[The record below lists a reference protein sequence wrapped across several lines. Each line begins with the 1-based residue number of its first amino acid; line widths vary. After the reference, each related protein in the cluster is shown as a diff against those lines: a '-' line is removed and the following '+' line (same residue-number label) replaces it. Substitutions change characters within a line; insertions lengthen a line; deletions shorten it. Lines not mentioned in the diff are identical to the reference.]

1 MSQEPQPTAQGD
13 FLARQAS
20 AWFALIPV
28 DETVYS
34 AAARFHDAAGFN
46 RSESSSSLLFGH
58 ARGGSLLDLPVGLSV
73 LERVTLGAIPATD
86 QTLRSR
92 TAIGPQLALI
102 PCERRAAVLAACSG
116 CDIWRAKAKAGLSW
130 NLVATEH
137 LLRLCR
143 RCSLKQVHDQGFA
156 YWRAMHQQSG
166 SWVCMEHGLPL
177 SYMASRPKK
186 RREWLLADH
195 CLESGQLL
203 EPPVGSDTDLAFL
216 RRIAEVL
223 HWMSTR
229 PSIDIEVLLAAVRER
244 LVRSG
249 LLRNEVACSRAEYE
263 AIHDRFT
270 RPLAAAKLPH
280 YEGFRTGGWVRQVLI
295 DRRNLHPVRWA
306 VLLAAG
312 GGTDAISLDMDL
324 LQASSRLVQPGLF
337 GDESVQR
344 RSRAPEHVYE
354 ALTGPVRIA
363 DAAKISKIRKSEL
376 QGWLRRDAQLV
387 EHRKLTSNDVRHRAA
402 LLTIEGFR
410 RANPSAERSA
420 VIKSCLWAVR
430 CLEAHD
436 RQALELALPRPVAM
450 FDRQARLDFG
460 D

>member
-1 MSQEPQPTAQGD
+1 MQELRPTTQSD

-20 AWFALIPV
+20 AWFAKIPA

-58 ARGGSLLDLPVGLSV
+58 GRGGSLLDLPVGLSV
-73 LERVTLGAIPATD
+73 LERITRGAIPATD

-92 TAIGPQLALI
+92 TAIGPQLALM
-102 PCERRAAVLAACSG
+102 PRERRAAVLAACSG
-116 CDIWRAKAKAGLSW
+116 CEIWSAKAKAGLSW

-143 RCSLKQVHDQGFA
+143 RCTLIQMRSQGFA
-156 YWRAMHQQSG
+156 YWRATHQQSG

-177 SYMASRPKK
+177 AYMASRPKK

-195 CLESGQLL
+195 CLESGRLL
-203 EPPVGSDTDLAFL
+203 EPPVGSDADLAFL
-216 RRIAEVL
+216 RRVSEVL

-229 PSIDIEVLLAAVRER
+229 PSIDVEVMLVAVRER
-244 LVRSG
+244 LVLSG
-249 LLRNEVACSRAEYE
+249 LLRNEVSCSRAEYE

-270 RPLAAAKLPH
+270 RPLAAAQLPH
-280 YEGFRTGGWVRQVLI
+280 YKGFRTGAWVRQVLI
-295 DRRNLHPVRWA
+295 DRRDLHPVRWA

-312 GGTDAISLDMDL
+312 GDTDAINLDLAL
-324 LQASSRLVQPGLF
+324 LQASSRLVQPALF

-344 RSRAPEHVYE
+344 RSRAPAHVYE
-354 ALTGPVRIA
+354 ALTGPVLIA
-363 DAAKISKIRKSEL
+363 DAARVSKIRKSEL
-376 QGWLRRDAQLV
+376 QGWLRRDPLLV
-387 EHRKLTSNDVRHRAA
+387 EHRKATSDAVRHRAA

-410 RANPSAERSA
+410 RANPSAERTA
-420 VIKSCLWAVR
+420 VIKTCLWAVR
-430 CLEAHD
+430 WLEAHD
-436 RQALELALPRPVAM
+436 RQALELALPRPVPM